1 MGKET
6 LMKLLV
12 SALIVLGIALGVYQ
26 FYLRPLQEKNRTVT
40 KKTFSAVPVKSNAS
54 TDEARSTDNITDDG
68 DMEAAPEIL
77 TETEGLD
84 TQDVEWEDVDSENA
98 LSDVDVSVTPEYD
111 ARAAAQA
118 AWEQTLEEVQ
128 NELDESERAQEEAH
142 EMLDESVSLLLAHL
156 DTLSRDEQRAFW
168 AEAREQFYRFS
179 PFADSP
185 EILDEGWQRYLA
197 RFVERGYIPPE

>member
-1 MGKET
+1 
-6 LMKLLV
+6 MKLLV

-40 KKTFSAVPVKSNAS
+40 KKTFSAVPAKSNAS

-98 LSDVDVSVTPEYD
+98 LSDVDISVTPEYD

-185 EILDEGWQRYLA
+185 ELLDEGWQRYLA

>member
-1 MGKET
+1 
-6 LMKLLV
+6 MKLLV

-40 KKTFSAVPVKSNAS
+40 KKTFSAVPAKSNAS

-98 LSDVDVSVTPEYD
+98 FSDVDVSVTPEYD

-118 AWEQTLEEVQ
+118 AWEQTLEELQ

-185 EILDEGWQRYLA
+185 ELLDEGWQRYLA

>member
-1 MGKET
+1 
-6 LMKLLV
+6 MKLLV

-40 KKTFSAVPVKSNAS
+40 KKTFSAVPAKSNAT
-54 TDEARSTDNITDDG
+54 TDKARSTDTITDDG
-68 DMEAAPEIL
+68 GIEAAPEML

-84 TQDVEWEDVDSENA
+84 TQDVEYEDVDSENA
-98 LSDVDVSVTPEYD
+98 FANVDVPVTPEYD

-118 AWEQTLEEVQ
+118 ALEQILEGVQ

-185 EILDEGWQRYLA
+185 ELLDEGWQRYLA

>member
-1 MGKET
+1 
-6 LMKLLV
+6 MKLLV

-40 KKTFSAVPVKSNAS
+40 KKTFSAVPAKSNTS
-54 TDEARSTDNITDDG
+54 TDKARSTDTITDDG
-68 DMEAAPEIL
+68 DMEAAPEML

-84 TQDVEWEDVDSENA
+84 TQDVEYEDVDSENA
-98 LSDVDVSVTPEYD
+98 FSDVDVSVTPEYD

-118 AWEQTLEEVQ
+118 ALEQILEGVQ

-185 EILDEGWQRYLA
+185 ELLDEGWQRYLS

>member
-1 MGKET
+1 
-6 LMKLLV
+6 MKLLV
-12 SALIVLGIALGVYQ
+12 SAIIVLGIALGVYH

-40 KKTFSAVPVKSNAS
+40 KKTFSAVPAKSNAS
-54 TDEARSTDNITDDG
+54 TDKARSTDNITDDG
-68 DMEAAPEIL
+68 DIEAAPEML
-77 TETEGLD
+77 TETEELD
-84 TQDVEWEDVDSENA
+84 TQDVEYEDVDSENA
-98 LSDVDVSVTPEYD
+98 LSDVDVPVTPEYD

-118 AWEQTLEEVQ
+118 ALEQILEGVQ

-185 EILDEGWQRYLA
+185 ELLDEGWQRYLS

>member
-1 MGKET
+1 
-6 LMKLLV
+6 MKLLV

>member
-1 MGKET
+1 
-6 LMKLLV
+6 MKLLV
-12 SALIVLGIALGVYQ
+12 SVLIILGIALGVYQ
-26 FYLRPLQEKNRTVT
+26 FYLRPLQEKNLTVT
-40 KKTFSAVPVKSNAS
+40 KKTFSAVPAKSNAA
-54 TDEARSTDNITDDG
+54 TDEARPTDNITDDG
-68 DMEAAPEIL
+68 DMEAAPEMP

-84 TQDVEWEDVDSENA
+84 TQDVEYEGIDSENTF
-98 LSDVDVSVTPEYD
+98 SDVDVPVTPEYD

-118 AWEQTLEEVQ
+118 ALEQILEGVQ

-185 EILDEGWQRYLA
+185 ELLDEGWQRYLA

>member
-1 MGKET
+1 
-6 LMKLLV
+6 MKLLV

-26 FYLRPLQEKNRTVT
+26 FYLRPLQEENRTVT
-40 KKTFSAVPVKSNAS
+40 KKTFSAVPAKSNAS
-54 TDEARSTDNITDDG
+54 TDEARSTDNINDDG

>member
-1 MGKET
+1 
-6 LMKLLV
+6 MKLLV

-40 KKTFSAVPVKSNAS
+40 KKTFIAVPAKSNAS
-54 TDEARSTDNITDDG
+54 TDEARSTDNINDDG

-179 PFADSP
+179 PFADTP
-185 EILDEGWQRYLA
+185 ELLDEGWQRYLA

>member
-1 MGKET
+1 
-6 LMKLLV
+6 MKLLV

-26 FYLRPLQEKNRTVT
+26 FYLRPLQEENRTVT
-40 KKTFSAVPVKSNAS
+40 KKTFSAVPAKSNTS
-54 TDEARSTDNITDDG
+54 TDEARSTDNITG
-68 DMEAAPEIL
+68 DEDIEAAPEML

-84 TQDVEWEDVDSENA
+84 TQDIEYEDVDSENA
-98 LSDVDVSVTPEYD
+98 FSDVDVSVTPEYD

-118 AWEQTLEEVQ
+118 ALEQILEGVQ

-185 EILDEGWQRYLA
+185 ELLDEGWQRYLA

>member
-1 MGKET
+1 
-6 LMKLLV
+6 MKLLV

-26 FYLRPLQEKNRTVT
+26 FYLRPLQEENRTVT
-40 KKTFSAVPVKSNAS
+40 KKTFSAVPAKSNAA

-68 DMEAAPEIL
+68 DIEAAPEIL

-179 PFADSP
+179 PFADTP
-185 EILDEGWQRYLA
+185 ELLDEGWQRYLA

>member
-1 MGKET
+1 
-6 LMKLLV
+6 MKLLV

-40 KKTFSAVPVKSNAS
+40 KKTFSAVPAKSNAS
-54 TDEARSTDNITDDG
+54 TDEARSTDNITG
-68 DMEAAPEIL
+68 DEDIEAAPEML

-84 TQDVEWEDVDSENA
+84 TQDVEYEDIDSENA
-98 LSDVDVSVTPEYD
+98 FSDVDVPVTPEYD

-118 AWEQTLEEVQ
+118 ALEQILEGVQ

-142 EMLDESVSLLLAHL
+142 EMLDESVSLLLGHL

-185 EILDEGWQRYLA
+185 ELLDEGWQRYLS

>member
-1 MGKET
+1 
-6 LMKLLV
+6 MKLLV

-40 KKTFSAVPVKSNAS
+40 KKTFSAVPAKSNAA
-54 TDEARSTDNITDDG
+54 TDEARSTDTITDDG
-68 DMEAAPEIL
+68 DIEAAPEML

-84 TQDVEWEDVDSENA
+84 TQDVEYEDVDSENV
-98 LSDVDVSVTPEYD
+98 LSDVDISVTPEYD
-111 ARAAAQA
+111 ARAAAQTA
-118 AWEQTLEEVQ
+118 LEQILEGVQ

-185 EILDEGWQRYLA
+185 ELLDEGWQRYLS

>member
-1 MGKET
+1 
-6 LMKLLV
+6 MKLLV
-12 SALIVLGIALGVYQ
+12 SAIIVLGIALGVYH

-40 KKTFSAVPVKSNAS
+40 KKTFSAVPAKSNAT
-54 TDEARSTDNITDDG
+54 TDKARSTDNITDDRG
-68 DMEAAPEIL
+68 IEAAPEML

-84 TQDVEWEDVDSENA
+84 TQDVEYEDVDSENA
-98 LSDVDVSVTPEYD
+98 LSDVDVPVTPEYD

-118 AWEQTLEEVQ
+118 ALEQILEGVQ

-185 EILDEGWQRYLA
+185 ELLDEGWQRYLS

>member
-1 MGKET
+1 
-6 LMKLLV
+6 MKLLV

-40 KKTFSAVPVKSNAS
+40 KKTFSAVPAKSNTS
-54 TDEARSTDNITDDG
+54 TDEARSTDTITDDG

-98 LSDVDVSVTPEYD
+98 LSDVDISVTPEYD

-168 AEAREQFYRFS
+168 AEAREQFYRLS

-185 EILDEGWQRYLA
+185 ELLDEGWQRYLA

>member
-1 MGKET
+1 
-6 LMKLLV
+6 MKLLV
-12 SALIVLGIALGVYQ
+12 SAIIVLGIALGVYQ

-40 KKTFSAVPVKSNAS
+40 KKTFSAVPAKSNAS
-54 TDEARSTDNITDDG
+54 TDKARSTDNITG
-68 DMEAAPEIL
+68 DEDIEAAPEML

-84 TQDVEWEDVDSENA
+84 TQDVEYEDVDSENA
-98 LSDVDVSVTPEYD
+98 FSDVDVSVTPEYD

-118 AWEQTLEEVQ
+118 ALEQILEGVQ

-185 EILDEGWQRYLA
+185 ELLDEGWQRYLA

>member
-1 MGKET
+1 
-6 LMKLLV
+6 MKLLL
-12 SALIVLGIALGVYQ
+12 SALIVLGIALGVYH
-26 FYLRPLQEKNRTVT
+26 FYLRPLQEKNLTVT
-40 KKTFSAVPVKSNAS
+40 KKTFSAIPAKSNAS

-68 DMEAAPEIL
+68 GMEAAPEML

-111 ARAAAQA
+111 VQAAAQA
-118 AWEQTLEEVQ
+118 ALEQTLEDIQ
-128 NELDESERAQEEAH
+128 NELAESERAQEEAH

-179 PFADSP
+179 PFADTP
-185 EILDEGWQRYLA
+185 ELLDEGWRRYLA